1 MEMII
6 PAHVAPDVNHAS
18 SDDPIADRADPAIVE
33 RNPFS
38 TGVCLPQNAQFLVQP
53 DVLVFHL
60 QRLVLLNRIHWSLRL
75 ANRGIGN

>member
-1 MEMII
+1 M
-6 PAHVAPDVNHAS
+6 PARVAPDVNHAS
-18 SDDPIADRADPAIVE
+18 GNDSVADRADPAIVE
-33 RNPFS
+33 REPLP
-38 TGVCLPQNAQFLVQP
+38 TDVCLAQNTQFLVQP